1 MQQENVTKERGG
13 GVQLFAY
20 ETQTELKMYLKMVN
34 NFKNWCQHNVGHK
47 INILNFYKNNN
58 LLKIWKNKIPRN

>member
-20 ETQTELKMYLKMVN
+20 ETQTELKKTITD
-34 NFKNWCQHNVGHK
+34 FKN
-47 INILNFYKNNN
+47 ILQK
-58 LLKIWKNKIPRN
+58 KSIVEE

>member
-1 MQQENVTKERGG
+1 MQQENATKEKGS

-47 INILNFYKNNN
+47 INILNFYINNN
-58 LLKIWKNKIPRN
+58 LLKI